1 MASRM
6 RVTSLIDEA
15 RCYQALPI
23 TAKTIGHRTQDGT
36 LNSRNEV
43 PSSPDQSSDPNPD
56 RPVSATTRADLLA
69 KCRVLA
75 QAAWE
80 KALGSDHEHF
90 TELATFYLSTSVEW
104 QS

>member
-1 MASRM
+1 MKRDAIKLCPLQQSQ
-6 RVTSLIDEA
+6 LD
-15 RCYQALPI
+15 
-23 TAKTIGHRTQDGT
+23 TAQDG
-36 LNSRNEV
+36 NRNCRNEV

-90 TELATFYLSTSVEW
+90 TELATFYLSTSVE
-104 QS
+104 